1 MGISFSPKNTLHQG
15 SRMTDAE
22 RIKLTILLHQHTPA
36 ERLSSMEISAM
47 LQFMEQRDYLITA
60 PTKEISK

>member
-1 MGISFSPKNTLHQG
+1 
-15 SRMTDAE
+15 MTEQE

-47 LQFMEQRDYLITA
+47 LEFMEQRDYAITA
-60 PTKEISK
+60 PKPSTSKD

>member
-1 MGISFSPKNTLHQG
+1 MSE
-15 SRMTDAE
+15 AE

-36 ERLSSMEISAM
+36 ERLSSMEINAM

-60 PTKEISK
+60 PTPNERTKSD